1 MEGLGGWSDLKYPFP
16 LSILLADSWV
26 DAVTLVKFPL
36 PKRKGK
42 LASSLRLIYIYN
54 SFFVFLSVFRLVFTL
69 PLTMGWMRWHW
80 LSFQRERERERG
92 SGEWLRP
99 QPPPNLAST
108 VNSPKR
114 RKTTPNVFLPWLKYL
129 SLLVWLSWQQV
140 QYNIFLLV
148 KI

>member
-1 MEGLGGWSDLKYPFP
+1 M
-16 LSILLADSWV
+16 
-26 DAVTLVKFPL
+26 TLVKFPL

-54 SFFVFLSVFRLVFTL
+54 SFFVFLSVFRLVFAL
-69 PLTMGWMRWHW
+69 PFTMGWMTLTLVEFPKRK
-80 LSFQRERERERG
+80 RERG

-114 RKTTPNVFLPWLKYL
+114 RKTTPNVFLPW
-129 SLLVWLSWQQV
+129 
-140 QYNIFLLV
+140 F
-148 KI
+148 